1 MGKKYSKSIFAIH
14 DLLFIVNE
22 CLVECVYLKSSNSYL
37 KSGNSYL
44 KLGKSYSKS
53 RNPFFAIHDLLC
65 IVIECLVKCGYLKLR
80 KGNL

>member
-37 KSGNSYL
+37 KF
-44 KLGKSYSKS
+44 GKSYSKS

-65 IVIECLVKCGYLKLR
+65 IVIECLVKCGYLKLG
-80 KGNL
+80 KGNLK